1 MPVLVQ
7 IGSLHTHRLC
17 ARSAP
22 VPNWRNLLKTL
33 GPVLQELWHV
43 DEPVPLPSVQEGAR
57 RFVSMLAVNIST
69 APSHSPS
76 QQQPRG

>member
-7 IGSLHTHRLC
+7 ISSLHTHRPC